1 MKLLTLITFSMSL
14 FSLAAYSTETVS
26 TVCLF
31 TIGCHKE
38 HAKDIEKAINKRPEE
53 YISHSSTSTKYGVH
67 TIIVYK

>member
-1 MKLLTLITFSMSL
+1 MKLLTLTAFSLSL

-26 TVCLF
+26 TICFF
-31 TIGCHKE
+31 TSGCHKD

-67 TIIVYK
+67 TIVVYK